1 MTLRKVAL
9 GLVVSAVCL
18 YFVLRNVQWSEVWTH
33 LTQVNPLLFTLSM
46 LLMLVAYFLMTWRW
60 QHLLDPLDI
69 PGIPG
74 RSPSEAQPKGIRHHA
89 SLPLLYGM
97 TMTGYFFNAFFPA
110 RAGDLVRAYLLGRRT
125 GLRKTTVLATVVI
138 EKAFDGM
145 ALLLMLLLSLLL
157 LPSAAASQSLGFD
170 PDSLAWISGVA
181 LVAVLAG
188 LVLFYRH

>member
-1 MTLRKVAL
+1 MSIRKVSL
-9 GLVVSAVCL
+9 GLLVSVISL
-18 YFVLRNVQWSEVWTH
+18 YFMLRNVNWSEVWMD
-33 LTQVNPLLFTLSM
+33 LTTIDPALFSLSM
-46 LLMLVAYFLMTWRW
+46 LLMLGAYFLMTWRW

-69 PGIPG
+69 PGPG
-74 RSPSEAQPKGIRHHA
+74 AGASRSAGAGSRPPGEVERRGIRHHV
-89 SLPLLYGM
+89 SLFRLYGM

-157 LPSAAASQSLGFD
+157 LPTAAGSRSLGFD
-170 PDSLAWISGVA
+170 PNSLAWIS
-181 LVAVLAG
+181 
-188 LVLFYRH
+188 